1 MRSVVKDLPANL
13 HGSMMSAV
21 GFTLFETAIGH
32 CGVAWS
38 DRGIVG
44 VQLPELGIRE
54 TRVRLQ
60 RRFPSAR
67 ESAPP
72 PNVRS
77 ARDAIVA
84 LLAGG
89 KTDLSAIALDMEQVP
104 PFHRRVY
111 EAARTI
117 PPGGTLTYGDIAAM
131 LGEPGAARAV
141 GQALGRNPFAIVVP
155 CHRVL
160 AAGGKMGGF
169 SANGGVSTKQRLLSI
184 EGVETRPQL
193 ALFADSPRRRGDA
206 EGRD

>member
-1 MRSVVKDLPANL
+1 
-13 HGSMMSAV
+13 MSAV
-21 GFTLFETAIGH
+21 GFVLFDTSIGR
-32 CGVAWS
+32 CGIAWS

-44 VQLPELGIRE
+44 VQLPESRITA
-54 TRVRLQ
+54 TRARLQ

-67 ESAPP
+67 ETTPP
-72 PNVRS
+72 SDVRA

-84 LLAGG
+84 LLDG
-89 KTDLSAIALDMEQVP
+89 KKSDLSFIALDMEQVP

-117 PPGGTLTYGDIAAM
+117 PPGGTLTYGDVAAL
-131 LGEPGAARAV
+131 LGERGAARAV

-184 EGVETRPQL
+184 EGVETRAQM
-193 ALFADSPRRRGDA
+193 ALFDGGADSPRQRGDVKR
-206 EGRD
+206 EGRLR

>member
-32 CGVAWS
+32 CGVAWN

-44 VQLPELGIRE
+44 VQLPESGIRE
-54 TRVRLQ
+54 TQARLQ

-72 PNVRS
+72 PEVRA

-84 LLAGG
+84 LLAGA

-131 LGEPGAARAV
+131 LRGARCRTRRRPRARAQPV
-141 GQALGRNPFAIVVP
+141 RDRGAVP
-155 CHRVL
+155 SSA
-160 AAGGKMGGF
+160 AAGVARWAASRPTAASRQSSVCFRSKASKRVRKCRCSQIHRGG
-169 SANGGVSTKQRLLSI
+169 A
-184 EGVETRPQL
+184 ET
-193 ALFADSPRRRGDA
+193 
-206 EGRD
+206 